1 MLGLWPYLLVVPGML
16 GHFPCGG
23 RGPGGARR
31 VVLWATYFRWANVV
45 TLFVIC
51 PGR

>member
-1 MLGLWPYLLVVPGML
+1 MAVSSGCSWHAW
-16 GHFPCGG
+16 GHFHCGG

-31 VVLWATYFRWANVV
+31 AVLWVTYFRWANVV
-45 TLFVIC
+45 TLLVIC